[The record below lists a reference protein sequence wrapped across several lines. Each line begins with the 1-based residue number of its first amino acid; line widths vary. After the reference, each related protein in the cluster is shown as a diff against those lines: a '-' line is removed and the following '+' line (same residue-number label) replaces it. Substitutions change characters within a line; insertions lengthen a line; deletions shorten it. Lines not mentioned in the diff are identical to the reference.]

1 MSAASES
8 KIGEG
13 SQRLAF
19 LGLVAW
25 LSVCLLIAGLF
36 PAQAMPFGKIW
47 VIAGM
52 VGLVSSFGLSQAV
65 KAEIRSQSQLILD
78 YIDEARTDALT
89 GLGNRRAFDVELVAH
104 ETRWRDGESFS
115 LLLIDVDHF
124 KSFNDVY
131 GHQAGDEM
139 LRAVAD
145 VLKRRTDEFG
155 FATRYGGEEFAV
167 MLPEMCLEEAASV
180 AEVLRKMLDG
190 HEYPFR
196 GDELHVTVSIG
207 VAEAV
212 ASDTA
217 KDLVV
222 HADECLYRAK
232 EAGRNC
238 VRYAEP
244 TDASGDGRLPVDDPG
259 RDSPGQ
265 DDPGQDD
272 PRQDDAATRESV
284 QV

>member
-1 MSAASES
+1 
-8 KIGEG
+8 
-13 SQRLAF
+13 
-19 LGLVAW
+19 
-25 LSVCLLIAGLF
+25 
-36 PAQAMPFGKIW
+36 
-47 VIAGM
+47 
-52 VGLVSSFGLSQAV
+52 
-65 KAEIRSQSQLILD
+65 
-78 YIDEARTDALT
+78 
-89 GLGNRRAFDVELVAH
+89 
-104 ETRWRDGESFS
+104 
-115 LLLIDVDHF
+115 
-124 KSFNDVY
+124 DVY

-180 AEVLRKMLDG
+180 AEVLREMLDG

-238 VRYAEP
+238 VRYADP
-244 TDASGDGRLPVDDPG
+244 TDVVGDGRLPVDDPG
-259 RDSPGQ
+259 QDVPGE
-265 DDPGQDD
+265 
-272 PRQDDAATRESV
+272 DDAASRESV
-284 QV
+284 PV